1 MIAMV
6 VKRRI
11 LQFNSKRN
19 PLLKRALSPRLENTS
34 PSRLLLNLEWL
45 LLGFSALTMLLMSPL
60 TNDSIGFVLLS
71 VLSVVALAGMRLKW
85 PRDNL
90 FYKIFYTALE
100 LGFLISLS
108 TMDSAPPVMPLLGI
122 VIVIR
127 GCQMFDLTGRL
138 LVSFATFATF
148 TLTILQRNSLPS
160 MLVKVIEEQ
169 AAMPSLT
176 SLNHAMFTI
185 KLNAALSFGLALVLV
200 MLLINALL
208 EERQSRLKLTTAL
221 NQLRQYSLRI
231 EDQSA
236 LQERNRI
243 AREIHDSLGHTLTA
257 QSIQLDS
264 ALLLQYSNRQES
276 SVFLQEAKQLC
287 KQALQEVRQS
297 VATLRTDPLQGKSLE
312 HLVEPL
318 IQEFR
323 ATTAI
328 EPSFILSLTHPLPRE
343 VISAFYRVLQEA
355 LTNIIR
361 HSAASEVSLRLD
373 TRDRRLHLQIQD
385 NGKGFNPDQNSTGFG
400 IQGMKER
407 ISALGGQFN
416 LSSSPGEGC
425 LIDVKI
431 LLATDVLL

>member
-1 MIAMV
+1 MFSN
-6 VKRRI
+6 RRS
-11 LQFNSKRN
+11 LQFPHIRN
-19 PLLKRALSPRLENTS
+19 PLHKHSLTLRLENTA
-34 PSRLLLNLEWL
+34 PSRLLLNLEWM
-45 LLGFSALTMLLMSPL
+45 LLGFAALTMLLTAPL
-60 TNDSIGFVLLS
+60 IDNMGLVLLGLLG
-71 VLSVVALAGMRLKW
+71 VMALAVMRLKW
-85 PRDNL
+85 PRQNL
-90 FYKIFYTALE
+90 SYKILYTALE
-100 LGFLISLS
+100 LGFLLSLS
-108 TMDSAPPVMPLLGI
+108 VMDSAPPVMPLLGL

-127 GCQMFDLTGRL
+127 GCQMFELTGRL
-138 LVSFATFATF
+138 VVSFATFATF
-148 TLTILQRNSLPS
+148 TLTLLQRNSLPS
-160 MLVKVIEEQ
+160 ILAKMLEQQ
-169 AAMPSLT
+169 AAMSSLT
-176 SLNHAMFTI
+176 SLNAVMLTI

-208 EERQSRLKLTTAL
+208 EERQSRLKLTAAL
-221 NQLRQYSLRI
+221 DRLRQYSLRI

-264 ALLLQYSNRQES
+264 ALLLQNSNRQEA

-312 HLVEPL
+312 NLVEPL
-318 IQEFR
+318 IQEFQ

-328 EPSFILSLTHPLPRE
+328 EPTFMLSLTHPLPRE

-361 HSAASEVSLRLD
+361 HSAASEVVLRLD
-373 TRDRRLHLQIQD
+373 THDRRLHLQIQD
-385 NGKGFNPDQNSTGFG
+385 NGKGFNPGQNSTGFG

-407 ISALGGQFN
+407 IAALGGQFN

-425 LIDVKI
+425 LIDVKVM
-431 LLATDVLL
+431 LADEVLP

>member
-1 MIAMV
+1 MFSI
-6 VKRRI
+6 RRF
-11 LQFNSKRN
+11 LQFTRKSYPLSDRSPTLRLANEAPSK
-19 PLLKRALSPRLENTS
+19 
-34 PSRLLLNLEWL
+34 LLLNLEWL
-45 LLGFSALTMLLMSPL
+45 LLGVSVLTMLLTGSL
-60 TNDSIGFVLLS
+60 LDSMNFVLLG
-71 VLSVVALAGMRLKW
+71 LLGVAGLAGMRLKW
-85 PRDNL
+85 PTKTL
-90 FYKIFYTALE
+90 SYKIFYTALE
-100 LGFLISLS
+100 LGFLLWLS
-108 TMDSAPPVMPLLGI
+108 AVESAPPIMPLLGL

-127 GCQMFDLTGRL
+127 GCQMFDATGRL
-138 LVSFATFATF
+138 LVTGATFATF
-148 TLTILQRNSLPS
+148 ALTLLRQNSLPNI
-160 MLVKVIEEQ
+160 LVKVLEQ
-169 AAMPSLT
+169 QTAKSSIA
-176 SLNHAMFTI
+176 SLNSVLLPI
-185 KLNAALSFGLALVLV
+185 KLSAALSFGLALVLV
-200 MLLINALL
+200 LLLINALL
-208 EERQSRLKLTTAL
+208 DERQSRAKLTTAL
-221 NQLRQYSLRI
+221 DRLRQYSLRI

-264 ALLLQYSNRQES
+264 ALLLQNSNRQEA

-312 HLVEPL
+312 NLVEPL
-318 IQEFR
+318 VREFQ

-328 EPSFILSLTHPLPRE
+328 EPTCLLSLKQPLPRE

-361 HSAASEVSLRLD
+361 HSAASEVILRLV
-373 TRDRRLHLQIQD
+373 TRDRLLHLQIQD

-407 ISALGGQFN
+407 IAALGGQFN

-425 LIDVKI
+425 LIDVRV
-431 LLATDVLL
+431 LLATDVFP

>member
-1 MIAMV
+1 MFLS
-6 VKRRI
+6 RRI
-11 LQFNSKRN
+11 LQFEHKRN
-19 PLLKRALSPRLENTS
+19 PLLKAPSLSQLGNAA

-45 LLGFSALTMLLMSPL
+45 LLGFSALTMLLTVPL
-60 TNDSIGFVLLS
+60 IDNMGFV
-71 VLSVVALAGMRLKW
+71 VLSLLGVAALAGMRLKW
-85 PRDNL
+85 PRNNV

-100 LGFLISLS
+100 LGFLITLS
-108 TMDSAPPVMPLLGI
+108 ETESAPPVLPLIGI

-138 LVSFATFATF
+138 VVSFATFAAF
-148 TLTILQRNSLPS
+148 TLALLQRNSLPTLLLK
-160 MLVKVIEEQ
+160 MVKQES
-169 AAMPSLT
+169 AMSSLT
-176 SLNHAMFTI
+176 SLNAMMLTI
-185 KLNAALSFGLALVLV
+185 KLNGALSFGLALVFV

-208 EERQSRLKLTTAL
+208 EERQSRVKLTTAL
-221 NQLRQYSLRI
+221 DRLRQYSLRI

-264 ALLLQYSNRQES
+264 ALLLQNSNRQEA

-297 VATLRTDPLQGKSLE
+297 VATLRTDPLQGKSVE
-312 HLVEPL
+312 HLVESL
-318 IQEFR
+318 IQEFQ

-328 EPSFILSLTHPLPRE
+328 EPTCIVNLTQPLPRE
-343 VISAFYRVLQEA
+343 VISAYYRVLQEA

-361 HSAASEVSLRLD
+361 HSAASEVTLSLVILDRL
-373 TRDRRLHLQIQD
+373 LHLQIQD
-385 NGKGFNPDQNSTGFG
+385 NGRGFNPDQNSTGFG

-425 LIDVKI
+425 LIDVRV

>member
-1 MIAMV
+1 M
-6 VKRRI
+6 
-11 LQFNSKRN
+11 
-19 PLLKRALSPRLENTS
+19 
-34 PSRLLLNLEWL
+34 
-45 LLGFSALTMLLMSPL
+45 
-60 TNDSIGFVLLS
+60 LS
-71 VLSVVALAGMRLKW
+71 V
-85 PRDNL
+85 
-90 FYKIFYTALE
+90 T
-100 LGFLISLS
+100 
-108 TMDSAPPVMPLLGI
+108 DSAPPVMPLLGI
-122 VIVIR
+122 VIVMR
-127 GCQMFDLTGRL
+127 GCQMFDVTGRL
-138 LVSFATFATF
+138 LVSLATFAAF
-148 TLTILQRNSLPS
+148 TLTILQRDRLPS
-160 MLVKVIEEQ
+160 MLVKVVEEQ
-169 AAMPSLT
+169 AAMTSLT
-176 SLNHAMFTI
+176 SLNHVMLTI

-208 EERQSRLKLTTAL
+208 EERKSRTKLSTAL
-221 NQLRQYSLRI
+221 DRLRQYSLRI

-264 ALLLQYSNRQES
+264 ALLLQNSNRQEAT
-276 SVFLQEAKQLC
+276 VFLQEAKQLC

-312 HLVEPL
+312 NLVEPL

-328 EPSFILSLTHPLPRE
+328 EPTCMLNLTQPLPRE
-343 VISAFYRVLQEA
+343 VISAFYRVLQES

-361 HSAASEVSLRLD
+361 HSGANEVILRLV
-373 TRDRRLHLQIQD
+373 TRDRLLHLQVQD

-407 ISALGGQFN
+407 IAALGGQFN

-431 LLATDVLL
+431 LLATDALP

>member
-1 MIAMV
+1 MFSN
-6 VKRRI
+6 RRS
-11 LQFNSKRN
+11 LQFPRIRN
-19 PLLKRALSPRLENTS
+19 PLHKHSLTLRLENTA
-34 PSRLLLNLEWL
+34 PSRLLLNLEWM
-45 LLGFSALTMLLMSPL
+45 LLGFSALTMLLTAPL
-60 TNDSIGFVLLS
+60 IDNMGLVLLGLLG
-71 VLSVVALAGMRLKW
+71 VMALAVMRLKW
-85 PRDNL
+85 PRQNL
-90 FYKIFYTALE
+90 SYKILYTALE
-100 LGFLISLS
+100 LGFLLSLS
-108 TMDSAPPVMPLLGI
+108 VMDSAPPVMPLLGL

-127 GCQMFDLTGRL
+127 GCQMFELTGRL
-138 LVSFATFATF
+138 VVSFATFATF
-148 TLTILQRNSLPS
+148 TLTLLQRNSLPS
-160 MLVKVIEEQ
+160 ILAKMLEQQ
-169 AAMPSLT
+169 AAMSSLT
-176 SLNHAMFTI
+176 SLNAVMLTI

-208 EERQSRLKLTTAL
+208 EERQSRLKLTAAL
-221 NQLRQYSLRI
+221 DRLRQYSLRI

-264 ALLLQYSNRQES
+264 ALLLQNSNRQEA

-312 HLVEPL
+312 NLVEPL
-318 IQEFR
+318 IQEFQ

-328 EPSFILSLTHPLPRE
+328 EPTFMLSLTHPLPRE

-361 HSAASEVSLRLD
+361 HSAASEVVLRLD
-373 TRDRRLHLQIQD
+373 THDRRLHLQIQD
-385 NGKGFNPDQNSTGFG
+385 NGKGFHPDQNSTGFG

-407 ISALGGQFN
+407 IAALGGQFN

-425 LIDVKI
+425 LIDVKVM
-431 LLATDVLL
+431 LADEVLP

>member
-1 MIAMV
+1 MFSN
-6 VKRRI
+6 RRI
-11 LQFNSKRN
+11 LQFSRKSSNFLLHRSATLRLAEEAPSK
-19 PLLKRALSPRLENTS
+19 
-34 PSRLLLNLEWL
+34 LLLNLEWL
-45 LLGFSALTMLLMSPL
+45 LLGVSALTMLLTGSLM
-60 TNDSIGFVLLS
+60 DSMGFVLLGLLG
-71 VLSVVALAGMRLKW
+71 VAALAGMRLKW
-85 PRDNL
+85 PTKTL
-90 FYKIFYTALE
+90 SCKILYTALE
-100 LGFLISLS
+100 LGFLLWL
-108 TMDSAPPVMPLLGI
+108 TAVESAPPIMPMLGL

-138 LVSFATFATF
+138 LVTFATFATF
-148 TLTILQRNSLPS
+148 SLTLLQRNSLPTV
-160 MLVKVIEEQ
+160 LVKMLEQ
-169 AAMPSLT
+169 EATKSSIT
-176 SLNHAMFTI
+176 SLNSALLPI
-185 KLNAALSFGLALVLV
+185 KLSAALSFGLALVLV
-200 MLLINALL
+200 MLLVNALL
-208 EERQSRLKLTTAL
+208 EERQSRLKLTTAIDR
-221 NQLRQYSLRI
+221 LRQYSLRI

-264 ALLLQYSNRQES
+264 ALLLQNSNRQEA

-318 IQEFR
+318 IQEFQ

-328 EPSFILSLTHPLPRE
+328 EPTFILNLTHPLPRE

-361 HSAASEVSLRLD
+361 HSAASEVTLSLV
-373 TRDRRLHLQIQD
+373 TRDRLLHLHIQD

-407 ISALGGQFN
+407 IAALGGQFN
-416 LSSSPGEGC
+416 LSSSVGEGC

>member
-1 MIAMV
+1 MF
-6 VKRRI
+6 VKCRI
-11 LQFNSKRN
+11 LQFNPKRN
-19 PLLKRALSPRLENTS
+19 PLLKRALNPRLENIS

-60 TNDSIGFVLLS
+60 TNDSIGSVLLS
-71 VLSVVALAGMRLKW
+71 VLSVAALAGMRLKW

-100 LGFLISLS
+100 LGVLITLS
-108 TMDSAPPVMPLLGI
+108 SMDSAPPVMPLLGI

-221 NQLRQYSLRI
+221 DQLRQYSLRI

-264 ALLLQYSNRQES
+264 ALLLQYSNSKEA

-328 EPSFILSLTHPLPRE
+328 EPSFILSLARPLPRE

-361 HSAASEVSLRLD
+361 HSTASEVTLRLV
-373 TRDRRLHLQIQD
+373 TRDRLLHLQIQD

-407 ISALGGQFN
+407 IAALGGQFN

-431 LLATDVLL
+431 LLATDVRL

>member
-1 MIAMV
+1 MFSN
-6 VKRRI
+6 RRI
-11 LQFNSKRN
+11 LQFSRKSSNFLLHRSATLRLAEEAPSK
-19 PLLKRALSPRLENTS
+19 
-34 PSRLLLNLEWL
+34 LLLNLEWL
-45 LLGFSALTMLLMSPL
+45 LLGVSALTMLLTGSLM
-60 TNDSIGFVLLS
+60 DSMGFVLLGLLG
-71 VLSVVALAGMRLKW
+71 VAALAGMRLKW
-85 PRDNL
+85 PTKTL
-90 FYKIFYTALE
+90 SCKILYTALE
-100 LGFLISLS
+100 LGFLLWL
-108 TMDSAPPVMPLLGI
+108 TAVESAPPIMPMLGL

-138 LVSFATFATF
+138 LVTFATFATF
-148 TLTILQRNSLPS
+148 SLTLLQRNSLPTV
-160 MLVKVIEEQ
+160 LVKMLEQ
-169 AAMPSLT
+169 EATKSSIT
-176 SLNHAMFTI
+176 SLNSALLPI
-185 KLNAALSFGLALVLV
+185 KLSAALSFGLALVLV
-200 MLLINALL
+200 MLLVNALL
-208 EERQSRLKLTTAL
+208 EERQSRLKLTTAIDR
-221 NQLRQYSLRI
+221 LRQYSLRI

-264 ALLLQYSNRQES
+264 ALLLQNSNRQEA

-318 IQEFR
+318 IQEFQ

-328 EPSFILSLTHPLPRE
+328 EPTCTLSLTQSLPRE
-343 VISAFYRVLQEA
+343 VISAYYRVLQEA

-361 HSAASEVSLRLD
+361 HSAASEVILSLVI
-373 TRDRRLHLQIQD
+373 RDRLLHLQIQD

-407 ISALGGQFN
+407 IAALGGQFK
-416 LSSSPGEGC
+416 LSSSAGEGC

>member
-1 MIAMV
+1 MAMFPS
-6 VKRRI
+6 RRI
-11 LQFNSKRN
+11 LQFNRKLN
-19 PLLKRALSPRLENTS
+19 ALLKPLTISNLGSTA
-34 PSRLLLNLEWL
+34 PSRLLLKLEWL
-45 LLGFSALTMLLMSPL
+45 LLGFSGLTMLLMA
-60 TNDSIGFVLLS
+60 SIVDNMKLSLLS
-71 VLSVVALAGMRLKW
+71 LLGVMALAVMRLKW
-85 PRDNL
+85 PSHNL

-100 LGFLISLS
+100 LGLLITLS
-108 TMDSAPPVMPLLGI
+108 VTDSAPPVMPLLGL

-127 GCQMFDLTGRL
+127 GCQMFELPGRL
-138 LVSFATFATF
+138 LVSLSTFVAF
-148 TLTILQRNSLPS
+148 TLTILQHDGLPNL
-160 MLVKVIEEQ
+160 LVKVLEEQ

-176 SLNHAMFTI
+176 SLNHVMLTI

-200 MLLINALL
+200 MMLINALL
-208 EERQSRLKLTTAL
+208 EERQSRVKLTMAL
-221 NQLRQYSLRI
+221 DRLRQYSLRI

-264 ALLLQYSNRQES
+264 ALLLRSSNPQEA
-276 SVFLQEAKQLC
+276 SVFLEEAKQLC
-287 KQALQEVRQS
+287 KQALHEVRQS

-312 HLVEPL
+312 HLMKTL
-318 IQEFR
+318 LQEFR

-328 EPSFILSLTHPLPRE
+328 EPTCMLSLTLPLPRE
-343 VISAFYRVLQEA
+343 VISAYYRVLQEA

-361 HSAASEVSLRLD
+361 HSAASEVILSLV
-373 TRDRRLHLQIQD
+373 TRDRLLHLQIQD

-407 ISALGGQFN
+407 IAALGGQFK

>member
-1 MIAMV
+1 MAMFPS
-6 VKRRI
+6 RRI
-11 LQFNSKRN
+11 VQFNRKLN
-19 PLLKRALSPRLENTS
+19 ALLKPLTISNLGSTA
-34 PSRLLLNLEWL
+34 PSRLLLHLEWL
-45 LLGFSALTMLLMSPL
+45 LLGFSGLTMLLMA
-60 TNDSIGFVLLS
+60 SIVDNMELSLLS
-71 VLSVVALAGMRLKW
+71 LLGVMALAVMRLKW
-85 PRDNL
+85 PRHNL

-100 LGFLISLS
+100 LGLLTTLS
-108 TMDSAPPVMPLLGI
+108 VTDSAPPVMPLLGL
-122 VIVIR
+122 VIVMR

-138 LVSFATFATF
+138 LVSLATFAAF
-148 TLTILQRNSLPS
+148 TLTILQRDTLPS
-160 MLVKVIEEQ
+160 MLVKVVEEQ

-176 SLNHAMFTI
+176 SLNHVMLTI

-208 EERQSRLKLTTAL
+208 EERKSRTKLSTAL
-221 NQLRQYSLRI
+221 DQLRQYSLRI

-264 ALLLQYSNRQES
+264 ALLLQTSNHPEATA
-276 SVFLQEAKQLC
+276 FLQEAKQLC

-312 HLVEPL
+312 SLVEPL
-318 IQEFR
+318 MQEFR

-328 EPSFILSLTHPLPRE
+328 EPICMLSLTQPLPRE
-343 VISAFYRVLQEA
+343 VISAFYRVLQES

-361 HSAASEVSLRLD
+361 HSCANQVILRLVI
-373 TRDRRLHLQIQD
+373 RDRLLHLQIQD
-385 NGKGFNPDQNSTGFG
+385 NGKGFDPNQNLTGFG

-407 ISALGGQFN
+407 IAALGGQFT
-416 LSSSPGEGC
+416 LSSSPDKGC
-425 LIDVKI
+425 LIDVRV
-431 LLATDVLL
+431 LLATDVLP

>member
-1 MIAMV
+1 MAMFSS
-6 VKRRI
+6 RRI
-11 LQFNSKRN
+11 LQFNRKLN
-19 PLLKRALSPRLENTS
+19 ALLESLPISNLGSTA

-45 LLGFSALTMLLMSPL
+45 LLGFSVLTMLLTASL
-60 TNDSIGFVLLS
+60 VDSTRIVLLS
-71 VLSVVALAGMRLKW
+71 LLGVAAIAGMRLKW

-90 FYKIFYTALE
+90 FYKIFYTVLE
-100 LGFLISLS
+100 LGFLITFSV
-108 TMDSAPPVMPLLGI
+108 MDSAPPVMPLLGL

-138 LVSFATFATF
+138 VVSFATFAAF
-148 TLTILQRNSLPS
+148 TLTILQRNSLPT
-160 MLVKVIEEQ
+160 MLVKAIDRQ
-169 AAMPSLT
+169 AAMSSLT
-176 SLNHAMFTI
+176 SLNEVILTI

-208 EERQSRLKLTTAL
+208 EERQSRVKLTMAL
-221 NQLRQYSLRI
+221 DRLRQYSLRI

-264 ALLLQYSNRQES
+264 ALFLQRSNPQEA
-276 SVFLQEAKQLC
+276 SVFLEEAKQLC
-287 KQALQEVRQS
+287 KQALHEVRQS

-312 HLVEPL
+312 HLMRTL
-318 IQEFR
+318 LQEFR
-323 ATTAI
+323 ATTTI
-328 EPSFILSLTHPLPRE
+328 EPTCMLSLTLPLPRE
-343 VISAFYRVLQEA
+343 VISAYYRVLQEA

-361 HSAASEVSLRLD
+361 HSAASEVILSLV
-373 TRDRRLHLQIQD
+373 TRDRLLHLQIQD

-407 ISALGGQFN
+407 IAALGGQFN

-425 LIDVKI
+425 LIDVKV
-431 LLATDVLL
+431 LLAIDVLP